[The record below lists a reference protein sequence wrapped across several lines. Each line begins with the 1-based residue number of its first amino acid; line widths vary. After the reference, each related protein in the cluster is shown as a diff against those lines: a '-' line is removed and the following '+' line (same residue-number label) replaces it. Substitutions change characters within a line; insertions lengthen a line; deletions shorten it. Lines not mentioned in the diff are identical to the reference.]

1 MKRSP
6 NKSDVISQEAAQW
19 VLRHDRG
26 LTATE
31 QDEFSAWLAADARCR
46 EAWAEHRWG
55 WDELDR
61 LAGLQESMHA
71 VPDPDLLARP
81 RRHRAVVWLWPLA
94 AAAVVTLGVFLMPS
108 GETKPIEVAG
118 AQVASVE
125 APVIPL
131 IEEREL
137 PDGSIVKLNRGAI
150 VDVYFT
156 ETERRA
162 LLRKGEAHFRVKK
175 DPARPF
181 YVEASGVSVR
191 AIGTSFN
198 VRMDSS
204 SVEVLVTEGKV
215 QVAASP
221 EQAADSAASVLSANE
236 RTVVYLIP
244 FAPVPQVTPVPEAEV
259 EERLSWQPKMLDFTD
274 APVTEIVAEF
284 NRRNAVRMEVSAPA
298 LQGMHLSATLR
309 SDNVMGFVRLL
320 ENEFGVRAVWKSATE
335 VELKQAQ

>member
-1 MKRSP
+1 MKRPP
-6 NKSDVISQEAAQW
+6 NKSDVISHEAAQW

-31 QDEFSAWLAADARCR
+31 QDEFSTWLAADARCR

-81 RRHRAVVWLWPLA
+81 RRRQPIVWLWPMAA
-94 AAAVVTLGVFLMPS
+94 AAAVALGFFFMPS
-108 GETKPIEVAG
+108 REANLTEAAG
-118 AQVASVE
+118 QQVAAVE

-131 IEEREL
+131 IEQREL

-150 VDVYFT
+150 VDVHYT
-156 ETERRA
+156 ETERRVI
-162 LLRKGEAHFRVKK
+162 LRKGEAHFQVKK
-175 DPARPF
+175 DPSRPF

-191 AIGTSFN
+191 AVGTAFN

-221 EQAADSAASVLSANE
+221 EQAADAAPVLSANQ

-244 FAPVPQVTPVPEAEV
+244 FAPVPKVTPVQ
-259 EERLSWQPKMLDFTD
+259 EEEIEEKLSWQPKILDFSD

-284 NRRNAVRMEVSAPA
+284 NRRNEVRMAVSDPA
-298 LQGMHLSATLR
+298 LQTMHLSAALR

-320 ENEFGVRAVWKSATE
+320 ENEFGVQAVWKSATE
-335 VELKQAQ
+335 VELKRAQ